1 MIHLLPNG
9 HPHFAEP
16 NIIFYSV
23 VCLQNNYRSAV
34 ISSPTSVRRCICFLF
49 CFGLIGIPSPPHPR
63 ASAVAGVVE
72 TLRGVGK
79 EFRTAFLNVEKLAV
93 RAVGAPWSK
102 RTPLVGADIHPLAC
116 AGKKLIAINEQVP
129 ECAVRCVAA
138 PCHPAPAAVLRTF
151 HTVLLHIDTHEFPA
165 QVYYLWHNIII
176 FRLNIPFA
184 LPRPADISGTPCP
197 RILHNVSATEGGER
211 EKERQA
217 HHLSPELYVHKQE

>member
-1 MIHLLPNG
+1 MIHLSPNG

-23 VCLQNNYRSAV
+23 VCLQNNYRSSV
-34 ISSPTSVRRCICFLF
+34 TSSPTNVHRCIWFFVLF
-49 CFGLIGIPSPPHPR
+49 RINWLQSSPNPR

-79 EFRTAFLNVEKLAV
+79 QFRTAFLKVEKLAV
-93 RAVGAPWSK
+93 RVVRAPWSK

-129 ECAVRCVAA
+129 ECAIRCVAA

-151 HTVLLHIDTHEFPA
+151 HTVLLHIDTQQFPA
-165 QVYYLWHNIII
+165 QVYYLWHNIIF

-184 LPRPADISGTPCP
+184 LPHTADISGTPCP

-211 EKERQA
+211 
-217 HHLSPELYVHKQE
+217 